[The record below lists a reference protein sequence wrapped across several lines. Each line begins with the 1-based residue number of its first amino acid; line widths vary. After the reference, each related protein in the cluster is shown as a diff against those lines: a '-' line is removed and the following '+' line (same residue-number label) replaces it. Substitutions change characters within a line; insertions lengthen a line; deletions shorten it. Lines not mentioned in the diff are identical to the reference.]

1 MKTAL
6 IEDDVD
12 EASLVAQVLVERGHE
27 VVTLGSAET
36 ALAALAG
43 ALPDLLVIDLRL
55 PGMDGLEL
63 CRRLRAE
70 PGGRD
75 TTILVITGLTNPAD
89 LAAALD
95 AGADDYLGKP
105 FSLAELEVR
114 LAVVERLAA
123 AVSARMAAERGQRQT
138 AERLRL
144 VLENLPAAAYMGTSA
159 LSYTDFLYVGV

>member
-1 MKTAL
+1 
-6 IEDDVD
+6 
-12 EASLVAQVLVERGHE
+12 
-27 VVTLGSAET
+27 
-36 ALAALAG
+36 
-43 ALPDLLVIDLRL
+43 
-55 PGMDGLEL
+55 MDGLEL

>member
-70 PGGRD
+70 PGGATPR
-75 TTILVITGLTNPAD
+75 
-89 LAAALD
+89 
-95 AGADDYLGKP
+95 
-105 FSLAELEVR
+105 FW
-114 LAVVERLAA
+114 
-123 AVSARMAAERGQRQT
+123 
-138 AERLRL
+138 
-144 VLENLPAAAYMGTSA
+144 
-159 LSYTDFLYVGV
+159 